1 MEGSPLLFKLPLEKV
16 KYFIALSLY
25 GEQMKVTEVSE
36 VEIKT
41 FSIEDISGGEGTV
54 TSAKDFDSLTV
65 QQKLILLGKV
75 KERCSVS
82 EIDIESGSAFERAM
96 NEMYNGKGDVA
107 LIIEKRVLTLD
118 KKIQKKAIK
127 GSF

>member
-1 MEGSPLLFKLPLEKV
+1 MFKSPLEKV
-16 KYFIALSLY
+16 KYFIALPVY

-41 FSIEDISGGEGTV
+41 FSIDDISGGEGAV

-65 QQKLILLGKV
+65 HQKLILLGKV
-75 KERCSVS
+75 KERYSIS
-82 EIDIESGSAFERAM
+82 DIDIESGSAFERAM

-107 LIIEKRVLTLD
+107 LIIEKRILTLD
-118 KKIQKKAIK
+118 KKIQKKAIQ